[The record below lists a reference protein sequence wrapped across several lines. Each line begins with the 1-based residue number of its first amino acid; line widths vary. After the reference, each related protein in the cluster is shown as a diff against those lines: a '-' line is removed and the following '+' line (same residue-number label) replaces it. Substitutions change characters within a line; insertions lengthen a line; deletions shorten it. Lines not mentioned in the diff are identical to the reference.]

1 MWKMKKFSRVL
12 TLTLTGLL
20 VVQPVFAGVQEKIAL
35 TKIEQTTYRE
45 TILKNPIYIDGVAYA
60 EGDFLREALNLR
72 HISEGIIIREDKII
86 YMNPS
91 TSTNK
96 TYPRVNG
103 AYSGDHTIKYTTHNG
118 KLIYPIRF
126 LVNQFGA
133 ELKYDAKTGSI
144 TITDKGLLQI
154 QRTNEKFNTVRGRV
168 IDQEGKP
175 AVGVKVLMYGSGGIS
190 GPSKFESVTNPISSP
205 NHPMPVAITDENGYY
220 EFHNVDTELEP
231 FVTVSIQN
239 ETYKGVNIS
248 GNTAGKDADREFL
261 IKVNQDTK
269 VDYSLPYLMKGL
281 YSDRVE
287 MPTIYL
293 YER

>member
-1 MWKMKKFSRVL
+1 MKKFNQAL
-12 TLTLTGLL
+12 IMTLVSLL
-20 VVQPVFAGVQEKIAL
+20 VVQPVFAETTKVGM
-35 TKIEQTTYRE
+35 TKIEQTMYRE
-45 TILKNPIYIDGVAYA
+45 TILKNPIYIDDVAYA
-60 EGDFLREALNLR
+60 DGDFLREALNLR
-72 HISEGIIIREDKII
+72 HISEGIIIRDDKII
-86 YMNPS
+86 YMIPS

-103 AYSGDHTIKYTTHNG
+103 AYSGDYTIKYRTHNG

-126 LVNQFGA
+126 LANQFGA
-133 ELKYDAKTGSI
+133 ELQYDTKTGSI
-144 TITDKGLLQI
+144 TIIDKGLLQI
-154 QRTNEKFNTVRGRV
+154 ERTSEKFNTVRGRV

-175 AVGVKVLMYGSGGIS
+175 AVGVKVLMYGSGGINR
-190 GPSKFESVTNPISSP
+190 PSKFESVTNPISSP

-220 EFHNVDTELEP
+220 EFYNVDTELEP

-239 ETYKGVNIS
+239 ETYKGMDIS
-248 GNTAGKDADREFL
+248 GNSAGKDADREFL
-261 IKVNQDTK
+261 TTVNQDTK
-269 VDYSLPYLMKGL
+269 VDYSLPSLMKGL